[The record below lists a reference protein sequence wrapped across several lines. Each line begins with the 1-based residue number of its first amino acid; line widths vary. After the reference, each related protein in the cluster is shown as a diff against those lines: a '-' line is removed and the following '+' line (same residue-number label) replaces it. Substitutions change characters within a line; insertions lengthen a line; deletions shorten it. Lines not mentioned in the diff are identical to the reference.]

1 MPKML
6 IYDVGG
12 LCTEMY
18 VGYGFRNLNALVK
31 VNYCLMTFQ
40 VLWYRCWSFNVALF
54 DKRFAFVLCV
64 SADYCS
70 RCRLSV
76 LL

>member
-40 VLWYRCWSFNVALF
+40 VLWYRCWSFNV
-54 DKRFAFVLCV
+54 
-64 SADYCS
+64 
-70 RCRLSV
+70 
-76 LL
+76 